1 MLVIRKAEPGD
12 VPQMLRMVRDLA
24 EYEKDPQA
32 VVATEADLLR
42 DGFGPEPRY
51 FCLMAEWSGAPAG
64 FAFYFHTYS
73 TWLGKWG
80 LYLEDLFVKPEFRGK
95 GIGKALLVELA
106 RIAVREKC
114 GRVNWQVLDWN
125 TPAIEFYQKL
135 GARMLTDWETFR
147 LSGEALERLA
157 RAEEPASPATGGARK
172 AEHAEEPA
180 SPATGGARKAEHAE
194 EPASPPTG
202 GARKGGA

>member
-1 MLVIRKAEPGD
+1 MLSIRRAEPRD
-12 VPQMLRMVRDLA
+12 VPLLLELIRALA
-24 EYEKDPQA
+24 TYEREPDA

-51 FCLMAEWSGAPAG
+51 FCLVAEWQGRAAG

-80 LYLEDLFVKPEFRGK
+80 LYLEDLFVRPELRGR
-95 GIGKALLVELA
+95 GIGRSLLVELA

-125 TPAIEFYQKL
+125 APAIEFYRRL
-135 GARMLTDWETFR
+135 GAKMLPDWETFR
-147 LSGEALERLA
+147 LAGEALERLA
-157 RAEEPASPATGGARK
+157 RDG
-172 AEHAEEPA
+172 
-180 SPATGGARKAEHAE
+180 
-194 EPASPPTG
+194 
-202 GARKGGA
+202 

>member
-1 MLVIRKAEPGD
+1 MLVIRKAEPKD
-12 VPQMLRMVRDLA
+12 VSQMLAMVRELA
-24 EYEKDPQA
+24 AYEREPQA
-32 VVATEADLLR
+32 VVATEEDLLR

-51 FCLMAEWSGAPAG
+51 FCLIADWEGAPVG

-80 LYLEDLFVKPEFRGK
+80 LYLEDLFVRPEVRGK

-125 TPAIEFYQKL
+125 TPAIEFYRGL
-135 GARMLTDWETFR
+135 GAKMLDEWETFR
-147 LSGEALERLA
+147 LAGEALERLA
-157 RAEEPASPATGGARK
+157 GNG
-172 AEHAEEPA
+172 
-180 SPATGGARKAEHAE
+180 
-194 EPASPPTG
+194 
-202 GARKGGA
+202 